1 MPELVNVERQ
11 IASIREL
18 GEVSRAAG
26 VMATFQP
33 LLTLPSDPARSDILE
48 VLEELRADGGNVLAQ
63 VTPRDFNSECSAPLC
78 LGPADLRP
86 QLRCCRAQ

>member
-48 VLEELRADGGNVLAQ
+48 VLEELRADGGNVLARS
-63 VTPRDFNSECSAPLC
+63 PRAISTVSAC
-78 LGPADLRP
+78 LFALAPPISGLN
-86 QLRCCRAQ
+86 CCCCAQ